1 MKSYIDK
8 IMGTYTMQTATKDNA
23 ACMVL
28 STTRWFQSM
37 NNAWNIMP

>member
-8 IMGTYTMQTATKDNA
+8 IHRYLYNTNTDKKNA

-28 STTRWFQSM
+28 SITIWCQSM
-37 NNAWNIMP
+37 NNAWDIMP